1 MVFEVNGPVI
11 LVTLERQLLELSVG
25 MSVLG
30 ASGVLV
36 SGIPTWGRRGSGG
49 DTWPPTALSWCGVL
63 SLFQS
68 T

>member
-25 MSVLG
+25 MSALG

-36 SGIPTWGRRGSGG
+36 SGIPTWGRRRVAAG
-49 DTWPPTALSWCGVL
+49 ALGL
-63 SLFQS
+63 KLH
-68 T
+68 